1 MVQSRHFNPRN
12 LGGRVFI
19 SPDYNQSIE
28 QQREMTMRRIGYL
41 LERGVF
47 NWCFT
52 GKGVEAEMRKFA
64 FLEVVGMF
72 DYSLAIKLDAHF
84 FSW

>member
-1 MVQSRHFNPRN
+1 MAQSRLFNPRD

-19 SPDYNQSIE
+19 SPDYNQSME
-28 QQREMTMRRIGYL
+28 QQREMTMRRILFL

-47 NWCFT
+47 EGWLT
-52 GKGVEAEMRKFA
+52 GKGIEADMRKFA

-72 DYSLAIKLDAHF
+72 DHSLAVKIGVHF
-84 FSW
+84 FLW